1 MMAAELYQ
9 KTLTGY
15 EALLGKG
22 ESMSLSRYCKLH
34 HVNNRGLRY
43 WMKKNSIISPKAKPG
58 RLAGPSV
65 SNSTAQPVPGSHRM
79 VPLLIQAPLGG
90 EAEKLTRSESS
101 LKDVHITTQ
110 TGLVVCIPQ
119 ISCAD
124 LAGLIL
130 TCNTR

>member
-9 KTLTGY
+9 KTLNGY

-43 WMKKNSIISPKAKPG
+43 WMKKNSIISPKGKPG

-65 SNSTAQPVPGSHRM
+65 SNSTAQPVCGSHHL
-79 VPLLIQAPLGG
+79 VPLLIQAPVVG
-90 EAEKLTRSESS
+90 EAEKRTRSESS
-101 LKDVHITTQ
+101 LKDVNITTQ
-110 TGLVVCIPQ
+110 TGVVVCIPQ